1 MVDQPLVEDVDEV
14 KSEGQDE
21 NLNVRAAIVHMV
33 GDMVQSLGVI
43 IAAVIIYVKP
53 DWTIADPICTFL
65 FSILVMMTTIPIFS
79 DCMTFLMETSPE
91 AIDSK
96 DVYNAIMDL
105 DMVKEIHDFHLW
117 SLSDEKP
124 IFTAHVVVID
134 AASALHSLSAGPHG
148 PPPGQGQKR
157 RGDLQG
163 HHASQEG
170 PLQTRVV
177 VAPALRRP
185 ARPGASVADDDPRR
199 PDARPTRG
207 HGHGHGPPTGAR
219 RIGLRGHLVALTPC
233 RRASL

>member
-1 MVDQPLVEDVDEV
+1 MVEQPLVEDIDEA

-43 IAAVIIYVKP
+43 IAAVIIYIKP

-79 DCMTFLMETSPE
+79 DCMSFLMETSPE

-124 IFTAHVVVID
+124 IFTAHVVVTGNP
-134 AASALHSLSAGPHG
+134 SYALYNITEL
-148 PPPGQGQKR
+148 
-157 RGDLQG
+157 L
-163 HHASQEG
+163 
-170 PLQTRVV
+170 
-177 VAPALRRP
+177 
-185 ARPGASVADDDPRR
+185 
-199 PDARPTRG
+199 
-207 HGHGHGPPTGAR
+207 
-219 RIGLRGHLVALTPC
+219 
-233 RRASL
+233 